1 MFLHKVLSTD
11 YKFVSQIYT
20 EKMIFLS
27 SSLSSSRVVTNKT
40 NNFCVLKI
48 LNQKNYIFFLNN
60 SEKQNSQKRV
70 YIKNNLYPK

>member
-1 MFLHKVLSTD
+1 
-11 YKFVSQIYT
+11 
-20 EKMIFLS
+20 MIFLS